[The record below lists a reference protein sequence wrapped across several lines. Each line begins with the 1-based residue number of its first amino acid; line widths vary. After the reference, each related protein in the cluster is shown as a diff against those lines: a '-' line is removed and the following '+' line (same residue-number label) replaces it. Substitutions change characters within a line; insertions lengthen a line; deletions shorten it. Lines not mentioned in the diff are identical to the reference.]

1 MAFVRKRRRF
11 LAAMVVAAAVC
22 GVAAGLVFAG
32 GASGNALARGKP
44 AVLASG
50 SFRSITWGTT
60 GTASIVREPHGR
72 LVVRLSKN
80 FLTHRAPELYVYL
93 VKLRGQQRVE
103 WKQVGT
109 LKQFWGGQDYAIP
122 KLTASDLNAQV
133 AIYCAKCNK
142 FNGLAQLAPTS

>member
-1 MAFVRKRRRF
+1 MRENHWLECDLGSLAGAIPALVLCIKIAQDKERRYR
-11 LAAMVVAAAVC
+11 L
-22 GVAAGLVFAG
+22 GIHLH
-32 GASGNALARGKP
+32 SL
-44 AVLASG
+44 LEG

-72 LVVRLSKN
+72 LAVRLSKN

-93 VKLRGQQRVE
+93 VKLHGQERVE

-109 LKQFWGGQDYAIP
+109 LKQFWGGQSYAMP
-122 KLTASDLNAQV
+122 KLTASDLTAQV

-142 FNGLAQLAPTS
+142 FNGLAQLAPAS

>member
-1 MAFVRKRRRF
+1 MAFVHRRRRF
-11 LAAMVVAAAVC
+11 LAAVGAAAAVC
-22 GVAAGLVFAG
+22 GVAAGLVSAG

-60 GTASIVREPHGR
+60 GTASIVREPHGK
-72 LVVRLSKN
+72 LVVRLSKD
-80 FLTHRAPELYVYL
+80 FLTKRAPELYVYL

-103 WKQVGT
+103 WKQVST
-109 LKQFWGGQDYAIP
+109 LHRWWGHQDYEMP
-122 KLTASDLNAQV
+122 GLTAGDLTAQV

-142 FNGLAQLAPTS
+142 FSGLAQLQPAS

>member
-11 LAAMVVAAAVC
+11 LAAILIAAAVC

-32 GASGNALARGKP
+32 GVSGNALARGRP

-50 SFRSITWGTT
+50 TFHAVTWETT

-93 VKLRGQQRVE
+93 VKLHGQQRVE

-109 LKQFWGGQDYAIP
+109 LEQFWGRQDYAMP
-122 KLTASDLNAQV
+122 KLTASDLTAQV

-142 FNGLAQLAPTS
+142 FNGLARLTPTS

>member
-11 LAAMVVAAAVC
+11 LAAILIAAAVC

-32 GASGNALARGKP
+32 GASGNALASGTFH
-44 AVLASG
+44 AV
-50 SFRSITWGTT
+50 TWETT

-109 LKQFWGGQDYAIP
+109 LKQ
-122 KLTASDLNAQV
+122 
-133 AIYCAKCNK
+133 
-142 FNGLAQLAPTS
+142 